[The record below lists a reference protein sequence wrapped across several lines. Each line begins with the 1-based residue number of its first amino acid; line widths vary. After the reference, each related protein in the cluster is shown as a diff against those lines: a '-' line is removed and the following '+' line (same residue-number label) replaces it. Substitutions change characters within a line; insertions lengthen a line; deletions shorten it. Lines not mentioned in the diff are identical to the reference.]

1 MINNLGG
8 SNMGSRV
15 KKEREMNKEFE
26 QKHSLKSHQCENCL
40 KKSKHAPDYDGRHF
54 CCEECRIE
62 YRKLKIKVPFVGEH
76 LISPRTGFVHHGIGD
91 DQGGVLNY
99 AGLSDGLSS
108 APVLRSSFHDFSQG
122 HKIVVQPHKNRK
134 YSLLESVKRA
144 EQRLGESNYDAPS
157 NNCEHFVNWCIDDK
171 VKSKQVE
178 KIATYTTGI
187 IIFVTAIV
195 VFNLFA
201 VTGFAAVS
209 SSMFFPRLTQL
220 HGIPLILI
228 FSGLGII
235 GGQALVAA
243 VSFTILRDY
252 IWLSS
257 EERHSRRIARRSA
270 VLTVFV
276 TALVGFVYIYILSQ
290 KILVGDLLKKLDP
303 SVLPKLVNISLFTA
317 TALPAIIAISV
328 GLLVHKFL
336 SRNISQV

>member
-1 MINNLGG
+1 
-8 SNMGSRV
+8 MGTRV
-15 KKEREMNKEFE
+15 KKEREMNKDFE
-26 QKHSLKSHQCENCL
+26 QKHNLRSHQCENCL
-40 KKSKHAPDYDGRHF
+40 KKSKQAPDYDGRHF

-62 YRKLKIKVPFVGEH
+62 YRKLKIEVPFVGEH
-76 LISPRTGFVHHGIGD
+76 LISPRNGYVHHGIGD
-91 DQGGVLNY
+91 EQGGVLHYSGFSEGSN
-99 AGLSDGLSS
+99 S
-108 APVLRSSFHDFSQG
+108 APVIRGSFHDFSQG

-144 EQRLGESNYDAPS
+144 EQRLGESNYDLPS

-178 KIATYTTGI
+178 KVATYTTLI
-187 IIFVTAIV
+187 IVFITVIV

-201 VTGFAAVS
+201 VTGVAAAS
-209 SSMFFPRLTQL
+209 SSMLFPRLTQL
-220 HGIPLILI
+220 HGTPLILI

-243 VSFTILRDY
+243 LSFSILRDY

-257 EERHSRRIARRSA
+257 EERRSRRIARRSA
-270 VLTVFV
+270 FLTVFV
-276 TALVGFVYIYILSQ
+276 TASVGFVYIYILAQ
-290 KILVGDLLKKLDP
+290 NLLVGDLLEKLDP
-303 SVLPKLVNISLFTA
+303 SVVPRLVNISLFMA

-328 GLLVHKFL
+328 GLLVHKFI